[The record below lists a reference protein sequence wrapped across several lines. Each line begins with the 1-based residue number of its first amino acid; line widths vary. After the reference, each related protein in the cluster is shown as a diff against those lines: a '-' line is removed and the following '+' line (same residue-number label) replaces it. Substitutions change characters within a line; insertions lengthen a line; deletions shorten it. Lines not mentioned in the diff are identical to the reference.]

1 MNTARHIALPLFVA
15 AAALSLSGC
24 KGGAD
29 QPAAAASSAPETKP
43 GVKVTEAR
51 LVLPAVAG
59 NPGAA
64 YLVLDNQSKSV
75 ISVAAV
81 AIEGAGK
88 TELHTANM
96 KVADHAEAE
105 PGTALAF
112 APGQLHVMV
121 FSVDS
126 RLVAGGETELTV
138 VFSDGDKLSVP
149 AKVQGAGEAAMGGM
163 GGKP

>member
-1 MNTARHIALPLFVA
+1 MNSARRLALPVLAA
-15 AAALSLSGC
+15 AAALSLGAC
-24 KGGAD
+24 KGTAD
-29 QPAAAASSAPETKP
+29 QPAAAASNWPEAKP

-64 YLVLDNQSKSV
+64 YLLLDNQSKDI

-88 TELHTANM
+88 TELHTADM

-105 PGTALAF
+105 PGTTLAF

-121 FSVDS
+121 YSLDS
-126 RLVAGGETELTV
+126 KLVAGGETELTV

-149 AKVQGAGEAAMGGM
+149 AKVQAAGEAAMGGM
-163 GGKP
+163 GAKP

>member
-1 MNTARHIALPLFVA
+1 MRLTAVA
-15 AAALSLSGC
+15 AILAVAALSLSGC
-24 KGGAD
+24 KGAAD
-29 QPAAAASSAPETKP
+29 QPAAAASNGPEAKP

-64 YLVLDNQSKSV
+64 YLTLDNQSKAIVS
-75 ISVAAV
+75 IAAL
-81 AIEGAGK
+81 AIEGASK
-88 TELHTANM
+88 TELHTADM

-105 PGTALAF
+105 PGTTLAF

-121 FSVDS
+121 YNLDS
-126 RLVAGGETELTV
+126 KLVAGGETELTV

-149 AKVQGAGEAAMGGM
+149 AKIQTAGEAAMGGM
-163 GGKP
+163 GTKP

>member
-15 AAALSLSGC
+15 AAALSLSAC
-24 KGGAD
+24 KGPPD
-29 QPAAAASSAPETKP
+29 QPAATASNGPETKP

-51 LVLPAVAG
+51 LVLPAVAD

-81 AIEGAGK
+81 VIEGAGK
-88 TELHTANM
+88 TELHTAAM
-96 KVADHAEAE
+96 KVVDHAEAE
-105 PGTALAF
+105 PGTALTF

-121 FSVDS
+121 YSVES
-126 RLVAGGETELTV
+126 KLVAGGETELTV

-149 AKVQGAGEAAMGGM
+149 AKVQGAGEAAMGG
-163 GGKP
+163 KP